1 MKKITL
7 ILSAI
12 GMLAFSSCKKQ
23 YTCICS
29 TSIPISLPIP
39 GATIPDVNYDL
50 GKLTKKKAK
59 NQCDAKNT
67 SVSFFGYT
75 LNTSCRLQ

>member
-7 ILSAI
+7 ALSAI
-12 GMLAFSSCKKQ
+12 SIIVFSSCKKQ
-23 YTCICS
+23 YTCTCA
-29 TSIPISLPIP
+29 TSIPTLPIP
-39 GATIPDVNYDL
+39 GATIPDVDYDL

-67 SVSFFGYT
+67 SVSYFGYT
-75 LNTSCRLQ
+75 LTTSCRLQ